1 MPAITRLAAL
11 QAFEKA
17 AIAVTSTPAEM
28 TQHLTREMAVWRD
41 VVARAKITI
50 Q

>member
-1 MPAITRLAAL
+1 MPAITRRLRHC
-11 QAFEKA
+11 EHS
-17 AIAVTSTPAEM
+17 IAVTSTPEEM
-28 TQHLTREMAVWRD
+28 TQHLTREIAVWRD